1 MKQSKSMFTFVF
13 VRFFAA
19 LSMLNACQTKN
30 GKTVG
35 ANGLTTDSTQMVK
48 DSAAYFA
55 ANKPKRPKVVHDT
68 SEKVI
73 YLTMD
78 DGPLRGSTV
87 LNKIILEKKIKTS
100 VFIVS
105 GHIKGFGKYFDD
117 FRANEFVEICNHSH
131 THANNKYLQFYS
143 NPQGAADDINQC
155 DKIINTDNKAVRL
168 PGRNI
173 WALPAREHGVA
184 QSGGKTAEILRQQ
197 GYKVFGWDAEWAH
210 GGKSQAPV
218 KSPEQFVALINSV
231 FKQHTMWTKNHLVIL
246 GHDEMLTTEKGR
258 REFPRIIDMLLAKG
272 YVFEHITNYPD

>member
-1 MKQSKSMFTFVF
+1 MKQFHSMFTFVF

-19 LSMLNACQTKN
+19 LLMLNACQTKN
-30 GKTVG
+30 SGTVG
-35 ANGLTTDSTQMVK
+35 ADGSSIDSTTVQ

-55 ANKPKRPKVVHDT
+55 KKRKRPKVVHDST
-68 SEKVI
+68 EKVI

-78 DGPLRGSTV
+78 DGPLRGSTI
-87 LNKIILEKKIKTS
+87 LNKIILDKKIKTS

-105 GHIKGFGKYFDD
+105 GHIRGFGKYFDD
-117 FRANEFVEICNHSH
+117 FRANEFMEICNHSH

-155 DKIINTDNKAVRL
+155 DKLINTDNKAVRL

-173 WALPAREHGVA
+173 WALPARDRGIK
-184 QSGGKTAEILRQQ
+184 QSGGKTAEILRSQ
-197 GYKVFGWDAEWAH
+197 GFKLYGWDAEWAH
-210 GGKSQAPV
+210 GNKSQAPV
-218 KSPEQFVALINSV
+218 KSPEQFVALINSI
-231 FKQHTMWTKNHLVIL
+231 FKNKTMLTKNHLVIL

-258 REFPRIIDMLLAKG
+258 REFPQIIDMLLAKG